1 MKPLLSVKNL
11 SKVYEEKY
19 VFKDLNFEVSKGE
32 HVAII
37 APNGAGKTTLIRIL
51 NLLEPPTSG
60 EIHFKGDNITGAAEK
75 WRIRRRMAVVFQR
88 PAVLNTTVYEN
99 IAAGIKIRGE
109 KKDFID
115 DKINNVL
122 KDFNI
127 SGLKDKNARRLSGG
141 EKQLLALARAVVLEP
156 ELLLLDEPTSN
167 MDPENSALAMKAI
180 ENTKATVI
188 IASPTDAVH
197 RRMNRKIN
205 IERR

>member
-1 MKPLLSVKNL
+1 
-11 SKVYEEKY
+11 
-19 VFKDLNFEVSKGE
+19 
-32 HVAII
+32 
-37 APNGAGKTTLIRIL
+37 
-51 NLLEPPTSG
+51 
-60 EIHFKGDNITGAAEK
+60 
-75 WRIRRRMAVVFQR
+75 
-88 PAVLNTTVYEN
+88 
-99 IAAGIKIRGE
+99 
-109 KKDFID
+109 
-115 DKINNVL
+115 
-122 KDFNI
+122 
-127 SGLKDKNARRLSGG
+127 KDKNARRLSGG